1 MRRFLQSAGLVVFAL
16 AVLTFS
22 GYAITRTPQPPPG
35 DPALIAAG
43 QRLASESRA
52 DADVG
57 EAAAQSE
64 VSNAAKVVRLT
75 EQVATLTAQLKERDQ
90 QLTQA
95 RKDLAATQAALQQTQ
110 AALQQMQAERD
121 AARAAQTAPSPCAGV
136 SRRRCR
142 APRSRSS

>member
-22 GYAITRTPQPPPG
+22 GYAVTRTPQPPPA

-43 QRLASESRA
+43 QRLAAESRA
-52 DADVG
+52 DADVR
-57 EAAAQSE
+57 EATAQSE

-90 QLTQA
+90 QLAQA
-95 RKDLAATQAALQQTQ
+95 RKDLTATQ

-121 AARAAQTAPSPCAGV
+121 AARAAQPAPTP
-136 SRRRCR
+136 
-142 APRSRSS
+142 